1 MRQIQKANNGFE
13 KSMFWERYES
23 MKKIALILVLGLTLS
38 ACGSSEDDSSE
49 SDGSSSGGYLG
60 CVLEYSKLRNE
71 GIIIATDAEIRS
83 ECAASSLP

>member
-1 MRQIQKANNGFE
+1 MANYGFE
-13 KSMFWERYES
+13 KSMLGEGFES
-23 MKKIALILVLGLTLS
+23 MKKIVLILVLGLSLS
-38 ACGSSEDDSSE
+38 ACGSGGDDSSE

-71 GIIIATDAEIRS
+71 GIITATDAEIRS

>member
-1 MRQIQKANNGFE
+1 MANNGFE
-13 KSMFWERYES
+13 KSMFWRGSES
-23 MKKIALILVLGLTLS
+23 VKKIALILVLGLSLS
-38 ACGSSEDDSSE
+38 ACGSGGDDLDE

-71 GIIIATDAEIRS
+71 GIITATDAEIRS

>member
-1 MRQIQKANNGFE
+1 MANNGFE
-13 KSMFWERYES
+13 KSIFWRGSES
-23 MKKIALILVLGLTLS
+23 VKKIALILVLGLSLS
-38 ACGSSEDDSSE
+38 ACRSGGDDLDE

-71 GIIIATDAEIRS
+71 GIITATDAEIRS

>member
-1 MRQIQKANNGFE
+1 MSKLRRGNQPV
-13 KSMFWERYES
+13 
-23 MKKIALILVLGLTLS
+23 KKIALILILGLTLS
-38 ACGSSEDDSSE
+38 ACGSSGDDSSE

-71 GIIIATDAEIRS
+71 GIITATDADIRA